1 MGTTMLRLIIPDPM
15 FNLPDLTE
23 SNNCQQVIIYVLS
36 IFFLFLFLLFLFLRL
51 QSYKKIFNLEK
62 QLPNIS
68 QTAIYYTN
76 KEVSYAKLMH

>member
-36 IFFLFLFLLFLFLRL
+36 IFFLFLLFLFSSFTKLL
-51 QSYKKIFNLEK
+51 KNIQSRK

-68 QTAIYYTN
+68 QTAIYSTN
-76 KEVSYAKLMH
+76 KEASYAKLMH